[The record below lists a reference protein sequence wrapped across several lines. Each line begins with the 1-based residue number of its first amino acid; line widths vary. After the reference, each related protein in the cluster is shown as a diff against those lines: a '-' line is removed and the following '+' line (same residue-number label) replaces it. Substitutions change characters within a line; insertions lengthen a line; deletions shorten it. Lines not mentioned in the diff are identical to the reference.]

1 MMRKL
6 LMLGLALTVSL
17 TACSSGNDTAAQQT
31 LQKKADILAI
41 AQIERNW
48 HQASSTK
55 DIDLM
60 MSLWSD
66 DATFTVGSVTFTG
79 KEQIRHFFVT
89 QAGPFQPQNH
99 WVSDMPAYK
108 ERITVN
114 GDTGTLQFEC
124 DYIDVATGKVASVVS
139 ADQEVQRINGKWL
152 ITNSV
157 AATPELST

>member
-1 MMRKL
+1 
-6 LMLGLALTVSL
+6 MLGLTLTLSL
-17 TACSSGNDTAAQQT
+17 SACSSRNDTAAQQD
-31 LQKKADILAI
+31 LQKKADMLAI
-41 AQIERNW
+41 GQIERNW

-60 MSLWSD
+60 MSLWAD
-66 DATFTVGSVTFTG
+66 GATFTVGAVTYTG
-79 KEQIRHFFVT
+79 KDQIRDFFVN
-89 QAGPFQPQNH
+89 QAGPFQPGNH

-124 DYIDVATGKVASVVS
+124 DYIDVATAKVASVVS
-139 ADQEVQRINGKWL
+139 ADQEVQRINGTWL